1 LGLRALLFNFVLRGA
16 AHRTAS
22 FIGLALDRRA
32 ELGSTVSQERGVNN
46 FWYNAAA
53 WVQAIGTIAAVIG
66 SAWFAARESRA
77 SRRSAEAAKVA
88 AKTAALNLA
97 ILGHTHL
104 RQLHELLGDEV
115 RRGRLNHIS
124 PSRTFLPYQQM
135 LTGFPIE
142 SLEDPDAMVAFAF
155 FPGALSMASDLYA
168 HLEEA
173 VRAVE
178 EDDPAEVFAHYAE
191 QLDTIEQLLSQR
203 LDELK
208 AALNLPDGIGAG
220 HGGLLPSPQR
230 HARKLHR
237 SAGRSQTARA

>member
-1 LGLRALLFNFVLRGA
+1 
-16 AHRTAS
+16 
-22 FIGLALDRRA
+22 
-32 ELGSTVSQERGVNN
+32 VSN

-66 SAWFAARESRA
+66 SAWVANAGSRAARRN
-77 SRRSAEAAKVA
+77 AEEAKIA

-97 ILGHTHL
+97 ILAHTHIRNL
-104 RQLHELLGDEV
+104 LELLRDEA

-124 PSRTFLPYQQM
+124 PSRSFISQQQM
-135 LTGFPIE
+135 LIRFPIE

-155 FPGALSMASDLYA
+155 FPSALLMAADLYT

-178 EDDPAEVFAHYAE
+178 EENPAEIFDHYATQMVGLE
-191 QLDTIEQLLSQR
+191 ELLQQH

-208 AALNLPDGIGAG
+208 AALKLKDGIATRHGAQ
-220 HGGLLPSPQR
+220 LLHSVR
-230 HARKLHR
+230 HFSAKRR
-237 SAGRSQTARA
+237 SARRSQAAGV

>member
-1 LGLRALLFNFVLRGA
+1 M
-16 AHRTAS
+16 
-22 FIGLALDRRA
+22 D
-32 ELGSTVSQERGVNN
+32 N

-66 SAWFAARESRA
+66 SAWVANAGSRAARRNAEDAKIA
-77 SRRSAEAAKVA
+77 S
-88 AKTAALNLA
+88 KTAALNLA
-97 ILGHTHL
+97 ILAHTHVHQLSQLL
-104 RQLHELLGDEV
+104 RDEA

-124 PSRTFLPYQQM
+124 PSRTFLAQQQM

-155 FPGALSMASDLYA
+155 FPGALSMAADLYG

-178 EDDPAEVFAHYAE
+178 EDDPVEIFTHYAE
-191 QLDTIEQLLSQR
+191 QMATLEELLQQH

-208 AALNLPDGIGAG
+208 AALKLKDAIGAG
-220 HGGLLPSPQR
+220 HGAELPRPQR
-230 HARKLHR
+230 HASKKRHGAR
-237 SAGRSQTARA
+237 RSQAAEV